1 MNKPVDGE
9 NKFSFIQDN
18 LETNEFLTTRAA
30 FTSEEIFRQEQ
41 EKIFSKTWQYLGHA
55 SEIRNVNDYFTRKV
69 AGRKLICVRGEDNTI
84 RAFYNTCTHRGAL
97 VCREK
102 TGNSKHFTCGYHGWT
117 FNAKGEHIDQ
127 PGTSGYPDNFF
138 STGEKD
144 LFQVP
149 KLDIYRD
156 FIFINYDRDAV
167 DLMTYLGRGKEII
180 DWADDTGPNGM
191 EVISG
196 TQEYCMKANWKLLSE
211 NSVDGYHG
219 VPTHSTYFDYMIQT
233 KQNLRPDFKLGT
245 ADYHSIDLGNGHVM
259 FHVEAPWARPVA
271 QWCPRRGEE
280 GKAKTAAVRQELD
293 DRLGKERGHK
303 IGELNRNM
311 EIFPNLVV
319 NDAMALTIRSIEPV
333 SPGYTEIR
341 AWALAPIGE
350 EESIRIHRLYDF
362 IDFLGPGGLAT
373 PDDIEMLELCQQGY
387 EGMEEVEWNDI
398 SKGMN
403 KKEPAVD
410 DEMQMRAWWREWNRR
425 MTS

>member
-1 MNKPVDGE
+1 MNKPDDG
-9 NKFSFIQDN
+9 NRSFTFIQD
-18 LETNEFLTTRAA
+18 LPEQNEFLTTRAA
-30 FTSEEIFRQEQ
+30 FTSEEIFKLEQ
-41 EKIFSKTWQYLGHA
+41 EKIFSKSWLYLGHE
-55 SEIRNVNDYFTRKV
+55 SELRKPHDFFTRKV
-69 AGRKLICVRGEDNTI
+69 AGRKLICVRGEDQQV

-102 TGNSKHFTCGYHGWT
+102 EGNSKHFVCGYHGWT
-117 FNAKGEHIDQ
+117 FNAKGEHVDQ
-127 PGTSGYPDNFF
+127 PGKSGYADNFF
-138 STGEKD
+138 SSGAKN
-144 LFQVP
+144 LYQVP
-149 KLDIYRD
+149 KLGTYRG
-156 FIFINYDRDAV
+156 FIFVNYDKDAV
-167 DLMTYLGRGKEII
+167 DLMSYLGRGKEII
-180 DWADDTGPNGM
+180 DWADDTGANGM

-196 TQEYCMKANWKLLSE
+196 TQEYSMRANWKLLSE

-219 VPTHSTYFDYMIQT
+219 VPTHSTYFDYMIKT
-233 KQNLRPDFKLGT
+233 KQNLRPNFKLGI
-245 ADYHSIDLGNGHVM
+245 DSYPSLDLGNGHVM

-271 QWCPRRGEE
+271 QWCPRRGEA
-280 GKAKTAAVRQELD
+280 GKAVTARVRQELD
-293 DRLGKERGHK
+293 DRLGKERGYK

-341 AWALAPIGE
+341 AWALAPVGE
-350 EESIRIHRLYDF
+350 EESIRVHRLYDF

-403 KKEPAVD
+403 KQEPAVD